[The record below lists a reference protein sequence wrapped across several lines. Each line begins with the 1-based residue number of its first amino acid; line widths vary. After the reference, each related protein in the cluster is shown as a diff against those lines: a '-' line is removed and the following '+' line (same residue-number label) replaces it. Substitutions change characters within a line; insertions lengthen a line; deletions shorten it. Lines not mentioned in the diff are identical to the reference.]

1 MDRIITTLLFI
12 VLTAGVASA
21 EPWICYD
28 RITKQVTKKA
38 WGDGT
43 KLGIAGDN
51 NSNIIAGCIL
61 ATKEEYDTASQGNMK
76 VDDSL
81 SIGDRVVDMTQVE
94 VNTKQQAKEDAYEQ
108 SRLSIYSSKDDDI
121 AKDRSNI
128 SLPKV
133 DKAIDNI
140 GDLNDAKVFLK
151 KLARYIADSQ

>member
-21 EPWICYD
+21 EPWICFD
-28 RITKQVTKKA
+28 EVSKQITKKA

-61 ATKEEYDTASQGNMK
+61 ATKEEYDTVGQGNMK

-108 SRLSIYSSKDDDI
+108 SRLSIYSDKDTEI
-121 AKDRSNI
+121 VRDRSSIN
-128 SLPKV
+128 LTKV
-133 DKAIDNI
+133 DSAIDKI